1 MSAKRSHQNIQ
12 KMTRDFAHKR
22 LTQCIA
28 LGLSVSLLWTSG
40 GLAEA
45 ALDVPHLAH
54 PAYPPQ
60 IELAPPA
67 ALGAVVDYFNST
79 AKDSK
84 RVILIQDLHAHYG
97 VQKNIAGIL
106 DFLTAKLSKS
116 RSRLQAAGSRENTA
130 APSRTWSL
138 EPGAPPLPFLLA
150 VEGAAGPIDS
160 SAMSLF
166 PDAKI
171 KEATADYLMREG
183 EL

>member
-106 DFLTAKLSKS
+106 DFLSTHLSSPAVVSGGSMDPRLRHSGMTAD
-116 RSRLQAAGSRENTA
+116 AV
-130 APSRTWSL
+130 
-138 EPGAPPLPFLLA
+138 PFALA
-150 VEGAAGPIDS
+150 VEGAQGPVDS
-160 SAMSLF
+160 SVMALF
-166 PDAKI
+166 PDQEI
-171 KEATADYLMREG
+171 KQ
-183 EL
+183 